1 MKTEKIKEKIFG
13 SQLMN
18 LVVTLFVLSL
28 AGSLLLAQDNKT
40 EQSIPEVKLSGTQQR
55 DIYSKVVGQDYELYI
70 NLPADYNN
78 TEKSYPVIYLLDAQW
93 DFALLNAI
101 YGQQYFDGFIPEIV
115 TVGITWG
122 GKNPNADNLR
132 ARDFTPTSIKGP
144 IPTGNAANF
153 LKFIKEELIPFIE
166 KNYRVTND
174 RTIMGSSLGGLFTLY
189 ALFNETDLFNKYVLT
204 SPALGWDNGSLYSYE
219 KNFKERESGP
229 PIRLFMA
236 IGGLEHQADFQ
247 KLADHLKSMNYKNLE
262 IGTKVIEGIGHS
274 GGKAD
279 GYTRGLQF
287 AFERPSLS
295 LSSDILDQYVGTY
308 QPNDQVKIKVTK
320 KDGHLEAEATGQ
332 GKVELLAE
340 SESDFYAKGVFLN
353 VHFKK
358 DENNK
363 VTGIQLEQYTGG
375 AFIKKVD

>member
-1 MKTEKIKEKIFG
+1 
-13 SQLMN
+13 
-18 LVVTLFVLSL
+18 
-28 AGSLLLAQDNKT
+28 
-40 EQSIPEVKLSGTQQR
+40 
-55 DIYSKVVGQDYELYI
+55 
-70 NLPADYNN
+70 
-78 TEKSYPVIYLLDAQW
+78 
-93 DFALLNAI
+93 
-101 YGQQYFDGFIPEIV
+101 
-115 TVGITWG
+115 
-122 GKNPNADNLR
+122 
-132 ARDFTPTSIKGP
+132 
-144 IPTGNAANF
+144 
-153 LKFIKEELIPFIE
+153 
-166 KNYRVTND
+166 
-174 RTIMGSSLGGLFTLY
+174 
-189 ALFNETDLFNKYVLT
+189 
-204 SPALGWDNGSLYSYE
+204 
-219 KNFKERESGP
+219 
-229 PIRLFMA
+229 MA

-247 KLADHLKSMNYKNLE
+247 KFVDHLKSKNYKNLD
-262 IGTKVIEGIGHS
+262 IGKKVIEGIGHS

-295 LSSDILDQYVGTY
+295 LSFDILDQYVGTY

>member
-204 SPALGWDNGSLYSYE
+204 SPALGWDNGLLYSYE
-219 KNFKERESGP
+219 KNFKERESGL

>member
-18 LVVTLFVLSL
+18 LAVTLFVLTL
-28 AGSLLLAQDNKT
+28 AGSLLFAQDNKT
-40 EQSIPEVKLSGTQQR
+40 EQSFPDVKMAGTQQR
-55 DIYSKVVGQDYELYI
+55 EIYSKIVGQDYELYI
-70 NLPADYNN
+70 NLPANYNN
-78 TEKSYPVIYLLDAQW
+78 TTKSYPVIYLLDAQW

-204 SPALGWDNGSLYSYE
+204 SPALGWDNSSLYSYE

-262 IGTKVIEGIGHS
+262 IGTKIIEGIGHS

>member
-93 DFALLNAI
+93 DFPLLNAI
-101 YGQQYFDGFIPEIV
+101 YGQQYFDGFLPGIV

-204 SPALGWDNGSLYSYE
+204 SPALGWDNGLLYSYE
-219 KNFKERESGP
+219 KNFKERESGL